1 MSSTLGVC
9 SWFTEIT
16 SLKVVVHRAES
27 MLLVDN
33 KYPKYVMS
41 SFNQV
46 FSLTQSFANLSYWFT
61 SIIALKGPAFTSS
74 FFFLSKMIIKIPGSN
89 RVRRKGPG
97 LGHGDMPAFLSSNFL
112 MLKNILRASL
122 HRPQVLWVA

>member
-1 MSSTLGVC
+1 MSSILGVC

-61 SIIALKGPAFTSS
+61 SIIALKGPALTSS
-74 FFFLSKMIIKIPGSN
+74 FFFLSKMFKQNDYKDS
-89 RVRRKGPG
+89 RK
-97 LGHGDMPAFLSSNFL
+97 
-112 MLKNILRASL
+112 
-122 HRPQVLWVA
+122 Q